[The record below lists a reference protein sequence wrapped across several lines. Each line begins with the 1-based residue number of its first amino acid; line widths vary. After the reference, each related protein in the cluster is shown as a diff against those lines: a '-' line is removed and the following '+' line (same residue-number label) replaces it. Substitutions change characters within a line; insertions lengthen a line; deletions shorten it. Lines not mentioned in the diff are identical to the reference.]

1 MHSFLGPSIG
11 IQSTSGHGLFS
22 SGISCPYPADQ
33 GGFLLASSTLF
44 LVSQSLVFEHSLCQ
58 MTFSPCKCV
67 VIILTACL
75 QIWIFLSNI
84 RVICVCDIS
93 RQSFSCGHFADIVTW
108 LKKLACSVFKSNLE
122 QCFLCAGVIR
132 ELFQTP
138 LSVSGHFLCISTK
151 SSSRGSSKHCC
162 FIIPRLRCGP
172 GSATEWWRAREACR
186 GESDLLAF

>member
-1 MHSFLGPSIG
+1 MSNDFFPLQMCGNN
-11 IQSTSGHGLFS
+11 TN
-22 SGISCPYPADQ
+22 C
-33 GGFLLASSTLF
+33 LLADL
-44 LVSQSLVFEHSLCQ
+44 SLSLKYMCD
-58 MTFSPCKCV
+58 
-67 VIILTACL
+67 L
-75 QIWIFLSNI
+75 
-84 RVICVCDIS
+84 CVCDIS

-138 LSVSGHFLCISTK
+138 LSVSGHFLCIGTK

-162 FIIPRLRCGP
+162 FIIPCLRCGL
-172 GSATEWWRAREACR
+172 GSAREWWRAREACR